1 MKFGDNLKNLRKKK
15 KISQESL
22 AEKVGVSRQSV
33 SKWECSESYPN
44 MDNIFK
50 LCDIF
55 HCKINDLVHEELTD
69 INSLDEDIKMNVVKL
84 KKEKQNKVKGLSK
97 AIYIIA
103 RICKIITII
112 SIPIIIVSMMFLPYI
127 INNIEVSDNKIIFN
141 GNESNLIVLEEN
153 VDNNSLV
160 RLKVGNV
167 VIADESN
174 QEVITKMKEV
184 LTNNSKIQIIG
195 YLETGFIFLIIN
207 IILYIIILNYLE
219 KLFINI
225 NNGDTPFTLEN
236 VNYIKKM
243 AFLMIATIILPGVS
257 GALFELILKTNL
269 DVGFEL
275 FDVVQILFL
284 FSMAYIFEYG
294 YEIQLDS
301 KGKMYGDE
309 NE

>member
-1 MKFGDNLKNLRKKK
+1 MKFGDNLKSLRKKK
-15 KISQESL
+15 KISQEIL

-55 HCKINDLVHEELTD
+55 HCNINDLIHEELTD
-69 INSLDEDIKMNVVKL
+69 LDSLDEDIKRNVVKL

-112 SIPIIIVSMMFLPYI
+112 AVPIIIVSMMFLPYI
-127 INNIEVSDNKIIFN
+127 INNIEVFENKIMFN
-141 GNESNLIVLEEN
+141 GNEKYLIVVEEN
-153 VDNNSLV
+153 VDGNSLV
-160 RLKVGNV
+160 RLRVGNA

-174 QEVITKMKEV
+174 LETIIKIKEV

-195 YLETGFIFLIIN
+195 YLETGFIFLLIN
-207 IILYIIILNYLE
+207 IILYIIILMYLE

-243 AFLMIATIILPGVS
+243 AFLMIATIILPSMS
-257 GALFELILKTNL
+257 GALFELILKTDL

-275 FDVVQILFL
+275 FDVIQILFL

-301 KGKMYGDE
+301 KGKIYGDE

>member
-1 MKFGDNLKNLRKKK
+1 MKFGDNLKNLRKLN
-15 KISQESL
+15 KISQEKL

-69 INSLDEDIKMNVVKL
+69 IDSLDEDIKMNVVKL

-97 AIYIIA
+97 AIYVIA

-112 SIPIIIVSMMFLPYI
+112 AIPIIIVSMIFLPYI
-127 INNIEVSDNKIIFN
+127 INNIEVSEGKITFN
-141 GNESNLIVLEEN
+141 GNESNLIVVEEN

-160 RLKVGNV
+160 RLKVGNA

-174 QEVITKMKEV
+174 QEAIIKIKEV

-195 YLETGFIFLIIN
+195 YLETGSIFLLIN
-207 IILYIIILNYLE
+207 LILYIIILNYLE

-243 AFLMIATIILPGVS
+243 AFLMIATIILPSMS
-257 GALFELILKTNL
+257 GALFELILKTDL
-269 DVGFEL
+269 DIGFEL
-275 FDVVQILFL
+275 FDVFQILFL

-301 KGKMYGDE
+301 KGRMYGDE